1 VQSLR
6 QDLLLGIR
14 SLRKEPASAVIAS
27 ITLAL
32 GIGLCTIAFSLVYGV
47 FLRGLDVPEPDRLTL
62 IFRANPSR
70 SNDQMWV
77 TVHDFYDWRAQ
88 QTSFESL
95 AHFSDGTVNLAGSEG
110 PERYDGAFVSANVF
124 DALRVRP
131 ILGTTFRPGDD
142 NAGAPL
148 TVVLGY
154 DAWATRYS
162 SDSVIVGK
170 SVIVNGEAATIL
182 GVMAK
187 GFRFPQ
193 NQDLWVAQRDN
204 RGSNPDR
211 SRSPGVK
218 VFGRLKDGVTW
229 DQAKLQITQIARRLA
244 QEYPESNKGLTTRFI
259 GFVEDDT
266 GPELVAVFGAMQVA
280 TIFVLL
286 IAIANV
292 ANLLMARATL
302 RTREAAV
309 RTALG
314 ATRFRVVLPFF
325 AETLVLALV
334 GSLLGIAIAYAG
346 VNMFD
351 AATQGVGKAY
361 YMTFALDMPVVLFV
375 IGVTVMTALLAS
387 AAPAFYVLK
396 TDVNATLKDESRG
409 ASGVLGGRLTQV
421 LVTAE
426 IALSC
431 ALLIGAG
438 LMVRSIVKLRT
449 FKYPYTTENVFTA
462 SVRLFD
468 TEYPTAEAR
477 RNFFRSLT
485 ERLEALPGAQSVALT
500 TNLPVNNS
508 GRDIGLAGEVYAR
521 AQDYP
526 TAANA
531 TVTPGFFRTFGTGVV
546 RGRDFNSSDDGN
558 SMPVAIV
565 NQAFVD
571 RFLQGREALGQRLA
585 ERTGS
590 DSLAPW
596 KTIVGIVPNLHM
608 EGFDTEERRPWG
620 YYVPLAQRDVRSA
633 SIAIHASGPDAMELT
648 GSVREAVRGLNPNLP
663 IFEVDSMQ
671 GTIRQASWFFY
682 VFGTLFIA
690 FGAAALFM
698 ATVGLYG
705 VLSFSVSRRMREMGI
720 RMALGASGRDVIRLV
735 LRQGGKQI
743 AVGLVFGLLAAYGL
757 TRVIGLLMFE
767 VTPRDPQVFTMVV
780 LVITAV
786 GTLASLVP
794 ARRATRTQPT
804 VALRRNDA
812 IGQRLTANG

>member
-6 QDLLLGIR
+6 QDLLLGFR
-14 SLRKEPASAVIAS
+14 SLRKEPASAIIAS

-32 GIGLCTIAFSLVYGV
+32 GIGLCTIAYSLVYGV

-70 SNDQMWV
+70 NQNQLWA
-77 TVHDFYDWRAQ
+77 TLHDLHDWRAQ

-95 AHFSDGTVNLAGSEG
+95 AYFSDGTVNLAGPEG
-110 PERYDGAFVSANVF
+110 PERYEGAFVSANLF
-124 DALRVRP
+124 ETLRVRP
-131 ILGTTFRPGDD
+131 ILGTTFRPDD
-142 NAGAPL
+142 DKAGAPL

-154 DAWATRYS
+154 DAWALRFS
-162 SDSVIVGK
+162 SDSAIAGK

-182 GVMAK
+182 GVMPK

-193 NQDLWVAQRDN
+193 NEDLWVAQRDN
-204 RGSNPDR
+204 RGANPDR

-229 DQAKLQITQIARRLA
+229 KQAEIEMTQIAQRLA
-244 QEYPESNKGLTTRFI
+244 LEYPESNKGVTTRFFT
-259 GFVEDDT
+259 FVADDT

-314 ATRFRVVLPFF
+314 ATRLQVVLPFF
-325 AETLVLALV
+325 AETLVLAVV
-334 GSLLGIAIAYAG
+334 GAVIGIAIAYAG
-346 VNMFD
+346 VTMFD
-351 AATQGVGKAY
+351 GATQGVGKPY
-361 YMTFALDMPVVLFV
+361 YMRFALDLPVILFV
-375 IGVTVMTALLAS
+375 TGVTVVTALLAS
-387 AAPAFYVLK
+387 AAPAIYVLK

-409 ASGVLGGRLTQV
+409 SSGVLGGGLTRV

-449 FKYPYTTENVFTA
+449 FRYPYATENIFTA
-462 SVRLFD
+462 AVRVFD

-477 RNFFRSLT
+477 RSFFQSLT
-485 ERLEALPGAQSVALT
+485 ERLEALPGARSVALT
-500 TNLPVNNS
+500 SNLPVNND
-508 GRDIGLAGEVYAR
+508 GRDIAIAGQVYTT

-526 TAANA
+526 TLASA
-531 TVTPGFFRTFGTGVV
+531 TVTPGFFRTFGTAVT
-546 RGRDFNSSDDGN
+546 RGRDFSASDDGN
-558 SMPVAIV
+558 STPVAIV

-571 RFLQGREALGQRLA
+571 RFFPGREALGQRLA
-585 ERTGS
+585 ERTGR
-590 DSLAPW
+590 DSLAAW

-608 EGFDTEERRPWG
+608 EGFDTDERRPWG
-620 YYVPLAQRDVRSA
+620 YYVPLAQRDVRTA
-633 SIAIHASGPDAMELT
+633 RIVIQASGGDAMALT
-648 GSVREAVRGLNPNLP
+648 GSVREAVRALNPNLP

-671 GTIRQASWFFY
+671 GAIHQASWFFY

-705 VLSFSVSRRMREMGI
+705 VLSFSVSRRTREMGI
-720 RMALGASGRDVIRLV
+720 RMALGAKGRDVIRLV
-735 LRQGGKQI
+735 LEQGGKQI
-743 AVGLVFGLLAAYGL
+743 AAGLLFGLLAAYGL
-757 TRVIGLLMFE
+757 TRVIGILMFE
-767 VTPRDPQVFTMVV
+767 VTAQDPAVFVG
-780 LVITAV
+780 VILIIAAV
-786 GTLASLVP
+786 GILASLVP

-804 VALRRNDA
+804 VALRHE
-812 IGQRLTANG
+812 